1 MVENCQYYNQIF
13 MVYQLLSLLHKSRHW
28 LSYVNKFV
36 LSGTL
41 QSREAILSDVGST
54 EVQVLKQWC
63 RGSTV
68 GEPSQTS
75 VSNGSVLKH
84 QRHQARQRCSINT
97 HTQTHNYMHAEC
109 FTNVTRLGSAVT
121 STHTHRHTT
130 ICTLSVSPT
139 SPGSAAL

>member
-1 MVENCQYYNQIF
+1 MHPDFERSNYGENCQYYNQIF
-13 MVYQLLSLLHKSRHW
+13 TVYQLLSLLYQSRHW

-41 QSREAILSDVGST
+41 QSREAILSDFGST

-84 QRHQARQRCSINT
+84 QRHQARQRCNINT
-97 HTQTHNYMHAEC
+97 HTQTHNYTHAEC

-121 STHTHRHTT
+121 
-130 ICTLSVSPT
+130 
-139 SPGSAAL
+139 